1 MFHIKMFLLNVSFIA
16 NKAIF
21 NFEFL
26 ICYVTTWFNSHLALR
41 VEPLHLPSLGAIG
54 FAEEEKLLF
63 KFFMW
68 PHKTA

>member
-26 ICYVTTWFNSHLALR
+26 ICHVTT
-41 VEPLHLPSLGAIG
+41 
-54 FAEEEKLLF
+54 
-63 KFFMW
+63 
-68 PHKTA
+68 